1 MIILPPAFLFSSNL
15 ETISQRKKEHF
26 HTNELQN
33 NCSNIGIYFCVR
45 RESVLSSKYRVIS

>member
-33 NCSNIGIYFCVR
+33 NCSNIGICLFLCKER
-45 RESVLSSKYRVIS
+45 KCSIK